1 MGRLTKEPEVK
12 VYTNDGKQTT
22 VAKFMIAIDR
32 TYKKDGEDNTDFISC
47 VAFGKVGEIADK
59 YLHKGSK
66 ILVRGSWR
74 TGSYTKNDSRYYS
87 NQCAVETIEFCE
99 SKKETEEKPQDGF
112 MNVSDTDMDILPFN

>member
-1 MGRLTKEPEVK
+1 MGRLTKEPETK

-99 SKKETEEKPQDGF
+99 SKKDSAPAEDNSW
-112 MNVSDTDMDILPFN
+112 MNVDESEFGNLPFN